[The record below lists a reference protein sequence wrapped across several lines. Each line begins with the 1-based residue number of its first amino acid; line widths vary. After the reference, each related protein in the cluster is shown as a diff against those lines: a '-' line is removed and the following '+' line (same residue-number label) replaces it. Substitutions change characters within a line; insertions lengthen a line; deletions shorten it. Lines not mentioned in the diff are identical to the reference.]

1 MALAIKIPTD
11 QATLTCLLQLL
22 VREKKVNMGTDVEKM
37 YCLTK
42 DDNGNLRIPMMLCR
56 ALWNIELPDYTRL
69 PRKQFTCT
77 IQLGMDGRDYQI
89 PTYNTMVQN
98 LLDTRGS
105 FLSVYCGFGKT
116 ILAVKLIAEMGIK
129 AAVVTDATLI
139 APQWVKVLKETTNLV
154 VAFINKPVDVLPEA
168 DVYVFM
174 ITAAGKIHPAA
185 LEPIKLLV
193 VDEATYFMTSKRIP
207 ALLNFSPVYIVGLCA
222 QIKREDKMEV
232 FLPYLF
238 GTKVIRKISDKPFLV
253 YKVDTRFKPRV
264 QTQRWKGTMDWNIV
278 LESLAE
284 NEERNRAI
292 IKLCMSIPDSRIIIG
307 TKRKDQAKFIHEE
320 LVKLG
325 ESTALLIE
333 SVKTFPQCRILVGIY
348 AKMGKGVDVKNLCDS
363 WEGDV
368 FDVAILALDL
378 CDPEQFVGRVFRHN
392 NPVIYDIVDD
402 FSTLKKHFE
411 KDRQPWYKSRNGVIK
426 TILLEE

>member
-56 ALWNIELPDYTRL
+56 ALWNIELPDYTHL

-411 KDRQPWYKSRNGVIK
+411 KDRQPWYKSRNGIIK

>member
-411 KDRQPWYKSRNGVIK
+411 KERQPWYKSRNGIIK